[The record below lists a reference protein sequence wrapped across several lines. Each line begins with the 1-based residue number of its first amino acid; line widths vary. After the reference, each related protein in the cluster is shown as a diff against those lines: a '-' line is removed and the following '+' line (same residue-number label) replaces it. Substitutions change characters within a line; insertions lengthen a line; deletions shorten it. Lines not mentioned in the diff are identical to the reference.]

1 MAIEKKIPSPS
12 EISSSPISIPSQ
24 DIEKIKNLQIDL
36 NNLHSKFGQL
46 HVTKIRL
53 EEEENNLKKELFSIE
68 KEEAKIAKSFTDKYG
83 KGSLDIKTGE
93 FTPID

>member
-1 MAIEKKIPSPS
+1 MGADSPV
-12 EISSSPISIPSQ
+12 SIPTQ
-24 DIEKIKNLQIDL
+24 EIEKIKNLQLEL

-46 HVTKIRL
+46 YITKIKL
-53 EEEENNLKKELFSIE
+53 EEEENNLRKDLSSIE

>member
-1 MAIEKKIPSPS
+1 MAIENKIPSPT
-12 EISSSPISIPSQ
+12 EISKSPVSIPTQ
-24 DIEKIKNLQIDL
+24 EIEKIKNLQLEL

-46 HVTKIRL
+46 HITKIKL
-53 EEEENNLKKELFSIE
+53 EEEENNLRKDLSSIE